1 MKDYMETEYDS
12 NFSITP
18 FSLDSQHSSSTRNE
32 TASANW
38 RGSQSIYVGGKVR
51 RISMASQVNATPF
64 LHPSHN
70 SLCFIDRKETWLWIL
85 NDLILYISLDS
96 KIFDQ

>member
-38 RGSQSIYVGGKVR
+38 RGSQSIYVGGNLSKKDKHGITGECNT
-51 RISMASQVNATPF
+51 ISSCFSQ
-64 LHPSHN
+64 
-70 SLCFIDRKETWLWIL
+70 FIVFYRQKRNMVVDFK
-85 NDLILYISLDS
+85 
-96 KIFDQ
+96 